1 MDESD
6 IFEIEQEK
14 GTKRGACFE
23 QHMPSSEIKHIG
35 QNQTKDEDVAEAAH
49 RENWSDGWPGR
60 ARLHTAG

>member
-14 GTKRGACFE
+14 GTKRWACFE
-23 QHMPSSEIKHIG
+23 QHTPSSEKKPKR
-35 QNQTKDEDVAEAAH
+35 QNQTKGEDVAEAAH